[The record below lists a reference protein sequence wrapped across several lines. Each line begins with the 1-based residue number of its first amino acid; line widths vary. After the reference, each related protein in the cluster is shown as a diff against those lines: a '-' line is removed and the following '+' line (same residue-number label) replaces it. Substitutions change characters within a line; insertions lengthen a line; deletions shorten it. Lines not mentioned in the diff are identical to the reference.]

1 MIYQKTTDMVQIK
14 KCTFEHITQSYFYK
28 EKSVLDG
35 CMIMQ
40 QTIKPEDVLLPFQV
54 EAYALLFC
62 ISGEL
67 NIISDLKSYTVTP
80 DTLFVH
86 LPNNII
92 KIDCKKECTI
102 TGLILAPDYLRKNF
116 LQWNKISPLFI
127 QTTNIPVIDIP
138 TKRKDEFIRTLGNI
152 QERMKTATYSE
163 WNREAYH
170 AALKTFL
177 YDIISLASDPKSLE
191 IKDVYQ
197 SRSQDYFARFM
208 QLVSQYCKKERKVHF
223 YASKLCIS
231 SKYLSTIIK
240 EVSGKT
246 PSRWIDEVIMSEAI
260 FLLKYSNA
268 TVQEIAF
275 QMNFPNPS
283 FFGKFFKRY
292 TGFSP
297 KYYRNNAT
305 LTIS

>member
-1 MIYQKTTDMVQIK
+1 MVQIK
-14 KCTFEHITQSYFYK
+14 KCTFEHMTKSYPCK

-35 CMIMQ
+35 CMIMRQ
-40 QTIKPEDVLLPFQV
+40 SIKPEDVQSPFQV

-62 ISGEL
+62 MVFAAYLRLIYSSCVHFYL
-67 NIISDLKSYTVTP
+67 QCTVYP
-80 DTLFVH
+80 DYI
-86 LPNNII
+86 NNII
-92 KIDCKKECTI
+92 KIDCKKESI
-102 TGLILAPDYLRKNF
+102 ISGAILAPDYLRKNF

-127 QTTNIPVIDIP
+127 QTANNPVITIP
-138 TKRKDEFIRTLGNI
+138 TNRKDELIRMLDNI
-152 QERMKTATYSE
+152 QERIKTATCSE
-163 WNREAYH
+163 WNRKAYH

-177 YDIISLASDPKSLE
+177 YDIISLANNPEFLE
-191 IKDVYQ
+191 ITNIHQ
-197 SRSQDYFARFM
+197 SRNQDYFARFM

-297 KYYRNNAT
+297 KTYRNNAT

>member
-1 MIYQKTTDMVQIK
+1 
-14 KCTFEHITQSYFYK
+14 
-28 EKSVLDG
+28 
-35 CMIMQ
+35 
-40 QTIKPEDVLLPFQV
+40 
-54 EAYALLFC
+54 
-62 ISGEL
+62 
-67 NIISDLKSYTVTP
+67 
-80 DTLFVH
+80 
-86 LPNNII
+86 
-92 KIDCKKECTI
+92 
-102 TGLILAPDYLRKNF
+102 
-116 LQWNKISPLFI
+116 
-127 QTTNIPVIDIP
+127 
-138 TKRKDEFIRTLGNI
+138 
-152 QERMKTATYSE
+152 MKTATYSE

-268 TVQEIAF
+268 TIQEIAF

-297 KYYRNNAT
+297 KYYRSNAIS
-305 LTIS
+305 TIP